1 MLTSRTVLREKRST
15 RYPAGTPAIA
25 MPSVNT
31 VASSPPACR
40 LIPYSWRIVGRSGAK
55 IWRSAALIMKDTART
70 RNPTATTSAG
80 TLGSARCALPPA
92 APTSAGT
99 GLIGTASTG
108 TTSMGTATMGIVYLS
123 VGTVYVSVDTAG
135 DCARAGRSRVRH
147 HSSPVEEG
155 RIWACGRY
163 RRKENRHGDRA
174 APRTRTFLRWEA
186 GHRTPYGPSTNHTL
200 MTSRNE
206 MSAGRPHLI
215 MSAGAPHVTCGA
227 PRCGALSIG
236 AALSRVN
243 G

>member
-135 DCARAGRSRVRH
+135 TVRARVGVGSDIIRLLLKKAVFGLRQVPEEREPARRPGRSMNPDV
-147 HSSPVEEG
+147 SSLGGGPPHAFRPVH
-155 RIWACGRY
+155 
-163 RRKENRHGDRA
+163 K
-174 APRTRTFLRWEA
+174 
-186 GHRTPYGPSTNHTL
+186 
-200 MTSRNE
+200 
-206 MSAGRPHLI
+206 PH
-215 MSAGAPHVTCGA
+215 ADDQQE
-227 PRCGALSIG
+227 
-236 AALSRVN
+236 
-243 G
+243 

>member
-15 RYPAGTPAIA
+15 RYPADTPAIA

-40 LIPYSWRIVGRSGAK
+40 LIPYSWRIVGRSGAQ

-135 DCARAGRSRVRH
+135 TVRARVGVGSDIIRLLLKKAVFGPAAGTGGKRTGTATGPLHEPGRFFAGR
-147 HSSPVEEG
+147 
-155 RIWACGRY
+155 
-163 RRKENRHGDRA
+163 RA
-174 APRTRTFLRWEA
+174 TARLTARPQTTR
-186 GHRTPYGPSTNHTL
+186 
-200 MTSRNE
+200 
-206 MSAGRPHLI
+206 
-215 MSAGAPHVTCGA
+215 C
-227 PRCGALSIG
+227 
-236 AALSRVN
+236 
-243 G
+243 